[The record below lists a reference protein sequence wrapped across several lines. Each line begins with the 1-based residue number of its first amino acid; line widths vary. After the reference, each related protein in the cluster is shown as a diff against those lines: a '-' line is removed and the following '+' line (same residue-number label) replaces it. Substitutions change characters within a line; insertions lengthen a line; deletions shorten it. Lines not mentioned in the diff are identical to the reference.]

1 MLFSIRRNYMKYR
14 RFQSIAIGL
23 LLFVAG
29 SSLFAQSQADRDAK
43 RREIVVI
50 LDVSR
55 SMESDNKF
63 TNVMDYR
70 NREIVDGLLKNGDDF
85 TLVVFGTGARE
96 QFTRTIN
103 SASDRAQLKEDLRR
117 LEPTDSNTDI
127 GMAMEKCA
135 EIIERPEKADTR
147 RVILFITD
155 GLNAPR
161 SDSKYYGVDISSD
174 ERFKSLGDRISK
186 GSWFL
191 YVIGI
196 GGQTAAGDVAGL
208 IPGSELLTTDSSLS
222 GADVNTKVSQQE
234 EEERAREDAEKT
246 REEEALRLEEERKL
260 EEEPNAG
267 LMGFLRRLADSLG
280 IPLPAL
286 IAGFFL
292 LLLLLILLVVFLV
305 RAFRTKEIIV
315 TDEGETLIRK
325 IPPFGSIMLN
335 SAAAVLP
342 GIGNENNQVIRIN
355 RHIVRFAI
363 QTMDSQA
370 IAETSPYKKQ
380 GAHPLKG
387 VIALANG
394 RLVRITIR

>member
-1 MLFSIRRNYMKYR
+1 MENR
-14 RFQSIAIGL
+14 RFRFLAIGF

-29 SSLFAQSQADRDAK
+29 SSLSAQSQADRDAK
-43 RREIVVI
+43 RREVVVI
-50 LDVSR
+50 LDVSG
-55 SMESDNKF
+55 SMDNDNKF
-63 TNVMDYR
+63 NNVIDYL

-85 TLVVFGTGARE
+85 TLVLFGTGARE
-96 QFTRTIN
+96 QFTRTVN
-103 SASDRAQLKEDLRR
+103 SDSDRTQLKEDLRR
-117 LEPTDSNTDI
+117 LETSDNYTDI

-161 SDSKYYGVDISSD
+161 QDSKYYGVDISTD

-234 EEERAREDAEKT
+234 EEERAREDAEKA
-246 REEEALRLEEERKL
+246 REEEARQLEEERKL
-260 EEEPNAG
+260 EEERNASVNAG
-267 LMGFLRRLADSLG
+267 FMGFLRRLAESLG

-286 IAGFFL
+286 IGGFFV
-292 LLLLLILLVVFLV
+292 LLLLLILLIIFLI
-305 RAFRTKEIIV
+305 RAFRVKEIII
-315 TDEGETLIRK
+315 TDENETLIKK
-325 IPPFGSIMLN
+325 IPPFGGITLN

-342 GIGNENNQVIRIN
+342 GIGNENDQVIRISRN
-355 RHIVRFAI
+355 IVRFKI
-363 QTMDSQA
+363 QTVDSEA

-394 RLVRITIR
+394 RLVRVTVR